1 MRSIDIPSSMI
12 ELMFTLPDE
21 QLAEIAME
29 YPEILNNICAGLSL
43 ELYDI
48 EQKSKSNKTISN

>member
-1 MRSIDIPSSMI
+1 MI

-43 ELYDI
+43 ELYEI
-48 EQKSKSNKTISN
+48 EQKSKSDKTISN

>member
-48 EQKSKSNKTISN
+48 EQKSKSDKTISN